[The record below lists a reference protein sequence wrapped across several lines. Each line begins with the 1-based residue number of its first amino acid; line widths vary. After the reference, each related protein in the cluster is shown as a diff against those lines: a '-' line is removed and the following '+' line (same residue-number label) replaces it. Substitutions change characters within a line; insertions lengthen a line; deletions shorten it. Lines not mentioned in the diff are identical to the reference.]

1 MKTFVYL
8 IVSAGLVVL
17 ATACRST
24 SAMPDNSKSGEIPL
38 LSTPKPV
45 DATDEPAAS
54 PTADSPSP
62 AAQQKMV
69 DLSRE
74 NLSQMLKISI
84 DQIVT
89 VKVESAIWPD
99 ASLGCPKKGVAYIQ
113 VLTPGFLVRLEAEG
127 EQYLY
132 HTDESEAVIL
142 CMRDTLPVFPVTP
155 GDIQDGI
162 PWVPAN

>member
-38 LSTPKPV
+38 LSTPILV
-45 DATDEPAAS
+45 SATDEPAVP
-54 PTADSPSP
+54 PTANTP
-62 AAQQKMV
+62 APIVQQKMV

-74 NLSQMLKISI
+74 NLSQMLNVNM

-89 VKVESAIWPD
+89 VKVEPAVWPD
-99 ASLGCPKKGVAYIQ
+99 ASLGCPKVGVAYIQ
-113 VLTPGFLVRLEAEG
+113 VLTPGFVARLEAEG
-127 EQYLY
+127 QQYLY

-142 CMRDTLPVFPVTP
+142 CTRDTLPVFPVTP
-155 GDIQDGI
+155 GDIQDGM